1 MGTSL
6 LDEARDA
13 LGKIDPDWRS
23 SGEAIG
29 AMPSLLPK
37 LRQENTRVYA
47 GQALR
52 EFRDAALGV
61 IIAAAH
67 DKDPEVRQTVAGLL
81 RLSDPRT
88 IEPLLSL
95 LADQDPSVR
104 EEAATS
110 LYGRT
115 LDEQGVHALIT
126 AIGDENGCVS
136 GAALATLRS

>member
-1 MGTSL
+1 MLS
-6 LDEARDA
+6 E
-13 LGKIDPDWRS
+13 RS
-23 SGEAIG
+23 TPTGVRRAKLFG

-37 LRQENTRVYA
+37 FRQEKTRVYA